1 MLIKSCRISHNK
13 ILKGQQNIDITNLM
27 LTRHPYLAESS
38 QKASFR

>member
-1 MLIKSCRISHNK
+1 MLIKSWRISHIK
-13 ILKGQQNIDITNLM
+13 ISKGQHNIDKTNLM